1 MEQASAF
8 YGSCV
13 LFTASDM
20 GVFKILDEQGDA
32 DLACISKEIGGD
44 LRGTRL
50 LLDGCVAVGLITKNG
65 DLYSNTPEN
74 LGLESIKDNAF
85 ILDLAVKYYFGKK

>member
-1 MEQASAF
+1 MSISPSRIMEQASAF

-20 GVFKILDEQGDA
+20 GVFKVLDEHGTA
-32 DLACISKEIGGD
+32 DLICISTEIGGD

-50 LLDGCVAVGLITKNG
+50 LLDGCVGIIAVIFSRL
-65 DLYSNTPEN
+65 
-74 LGLESIKDNAF
+74 
-85 ILDLAVKYYFGKK
+85 